1 MGYGSG
7 GNEGDGQQQR
17 KLGLLALCPP
27 PAVQPNW
34 LQYQVSGTPTQNKKT
49 YSEERLQ
56 KWLALQLHCK
66 IYGILLILITKNF
79 ALLSRPFC

>member
-1 MGYGSG
+1 MVQVVMKVMDSSRGS
-7 GNEGDGQQQR
+7 
-17 KLGLLALCPP
+17 LACLPSSHLQLCSL
-27 PAVQPNW
+27 VPNW

-66 IYGILLILITKNF
+66 I
-79 ALLSRPFC
+79 